1 MSAGRSEAGGGALVS
16 RRTVLAGAF
25 GLAVA
30 GAFDWTTHAAW
41 AAVEPTVLTVSPD
54 GTADFLS
61 PKLANASITSSSAAA
76 PYVILVQPGVY
87 TEREWTVAPYT
98 IVRGTSRTACVLAGS
113 LPDSA
118 TDAQI
123 AGNSTLWLK
132 KTSGLENLTI
142 TAVNMRYAVHS
153 ESSGTNVDAVHLVKN
168 CRIEHLGNQG
178 ARAWRTAN
186 PGSGMSPSTVWVSE
200 RPWGYGSASGVY
212 ERFEECTFVG
222 SREPWYIHTNKD
234 FAAPTVNELVNCE
247 LIQTG
252 AFTAPALTVQSLGS
266 GRHDSVTLTGC
277 TLTGRFIYGED
288 KPWISVDPDM
298 QLADKAEIAV
308 TLTDCSPI
316 GYRSAHRG
324 LALKVTAAS
333 TAADV
338 LMEVSGDAAPLLF
351 GASTFRHGGGGV
363 ASYVYGQWD
372 ISGILVGP
380 SNSISVNNT
389 LGRRL
394 GDCAAVP
401 RQLIVTFGGA
411 ISRTIDFTTDLS
423 TRPNAEV
430 LSLINAPLAGLAV
443 ATEYSVA
450 TGENYPTFTDR
461 ESVRSNNG
469 TAGIMRWAAVVA
481 DGAGVRVM
489 LPTEPASSLAGV
501 AIEQIGPGRSG
512 RILSSGILRP
522 NQLLGVSTATVLNGQ
537 PLYLSDSVAGRFSM
551 VGTRQ
556 VGVAVADGWLQL
568 L

>member
-1 MSAGRSEAGGGALVS
+1 MSVRRPSVQGGVLVS
-16 RRTVLAGAF
+16 RRTVLAGAL

-30 GAFDWTTHAAW
+30 GAFDWNTRAAW

-61 PKLANASITSSSAAA
+61 PKLANASITSSSETA

-98 IVRGTSRTACVLAGS
+98 TVRGTSRTECVLAGS

-142 TAVNMRYAVHS
+142 TAMNMRYAVHS
-153 ESSGTNVDAVHLVKN
+153 ESSGANVDAVHLVKN
-168 CRIEHLGNQG
+168 CRIEHFGNQG
-178 ARAWRTAN
+178 ARTWRTAN

-212 ERFEECTFVG
+212 ERFEDCTFVG
-222 SREPWYIHTNKD
+222 TREPWYIHTNKD

-266 GRHDSVTLTGC
+266 GQHDSLTLTGC
-277 TLTGRFIYGED
+277 DLTGRFIYGED
-288 KPWISVDPDM
+288 KPWITVDPLL
-298 QLADKAEIAV
+298 QLADKAEIAI

-324 LALKVTAAS
+324 IALKVTALS
-333 TAADV
+333 TGTDV
-338 LMEVSGDAAPLLF
+338 LIEASGDAAPLLL

-363 ASYVYGQWD
+363 ASYLYGQWD

-380 SNSISVNNT
+380 SNTVTVNNT

-394 GDCAAVP
+394 GDCATTP
-401 RQLIVTFGGA
+401 RQLVLTFGGTT
-411 ISRTIDFTTDLS
+411 SRTIDFTTDLIARS
-423 TRPNAEV
+423 NSEV
-430 LSLINAPLAGLAV
+430 LNIINAQLTGV
-443 ATEYSVA
+443 AIAAEYAVA
-450 TGENYPTFTDR
+450 TGESYPTFTDR
-461 ESVRSNNG
+461 ESITQNVG
-469 TAGIMRWAAVVA
+469 TAGITRWAAVVL
-481 DGAGVRVM
+481 DGAGVRLM
-489 LPTEPASSLAGV
+489 STTDPATALAGV

-512 RILSSGILRP
+512 RILASGILRP
-522 NQLLGVSTATVLNGQ
+522 NQLLGISTATVLSGQ

-551 VGTRQ
+551 TGTRQ
-556 VGVAVADGWLQL
+556 VGAAVADGWLEL
-568 L
+568 T